1 MEDLDI
7 ALEVDGKD
15 IPMND
20 FVRKILTGMITGS
33 VSTLHG
39 FENDWKTLSIKLK
52 R

>member
-1 MEDLDI
+1 MNEPDI
-7 ALEVDGKD
+7 VLEVDGED

-20 FVRKILTGMITGS
+20 FVRKILAGMITGS
-33 VSTLHG
+33 VSALHG